1 MVALPRILT
10 AALLIMLFVLPG
22 CYTKS
27 RRHLAS
33 DASLIEVG
41 VSTRNDVLTYLGEPD
56 IQRPL
61 GDDRVEWV
69 YVEEIPS
76 GLQWAP
82 IVGEYFEGKGYDKV
96 FVVLE
101 QDIVRS
107 CTFRKFAD
115 DELDWADDFD
125 WQESKSD

>member
-1 MVALPRILT
+1 MVFLPRILT
-10 AALLIMLFVLPG
+10 AALLVMLFILPG

-56 IQRPL
+56 FQRQL
-61 GDDRVEWV
+61 GTERVEWV

-76 GLQWAP
+76 DLQWAP
-82 IVGEYFEGKGYDKV
+82 VVGGYFDGKGYDKV
-96 FVVLE
+96 FIVLE
-101 QDIVRS
+101 EDIVRS
-107 CTFRKFAD
+107 CTFRKLTD

>member
-1 MVALPRILT
+1 MVVLPRFLT
-10 AALLIMLFVLPG
+10 AALLIMLLVLPG
-22 CYTKS
+22 CYTKM

-56 IQRPL
+56 DQRPL
-61 GDDRVEWV
+61 GDDRVEWL

-76 GLQWAP
+76 DFQWAP
-82 IVGEYFEGKGYDKV
+82 IVGEYIDGKGYDKV
-96 FVVLE
+96 FIVLE
-101 QDIVRS
+101 NDIVRS
-107 CTFRKFAD
+107 CTFRKFSK

-125 WQESKSD
+125 